1 MPGYPTAACAAP
13 GYPAASVRRAPAVPT
28 APAASTASAPAA
40 PLQSQRRRNRCTYS
54 PLLCKSR
61 LYTSAQPVTSSRL
74 RTPHAALHS
83 APLHL
88 CICTPCAPCALCT
101 LCTLSTRLHFC
112 SPLHPCASAPL
123 HPCTPAPLH
132 PCACTP
138 LQGYLSAIAVPGV
151 CAGAATATAAS
162 MVTVQGRA
170 VGATTA
176 GDSGQP
182 VGAAC

>member
-123 HPCTPAPLH
+123 HPCTPAPLRLH
-132 PCACTP
+132 PPAGLLERDRCAWRVRRR
-138 LQGYLSAIAVPGV
+138 GDRHSGV
-151 CAGAATATAAS
+151 DGDGAGTGG
-162 MVTVQGRA
+162 GRYN
-170 VGATTA
+170 
-176 GDSGQP
+176 SW
-182 VGAAC
+182 

>member
-112 SPLHPCASAPL
+112 SPLHPCA
-123 HPCTPAPLH
+123 
-132 PCACTP
+132 CTP